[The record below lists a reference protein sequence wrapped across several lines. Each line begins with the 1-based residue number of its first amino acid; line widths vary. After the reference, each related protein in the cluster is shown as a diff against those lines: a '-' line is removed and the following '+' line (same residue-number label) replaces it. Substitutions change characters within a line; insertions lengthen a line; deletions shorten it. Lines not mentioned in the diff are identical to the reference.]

1 MIPAERFI
9 ANKEISQPDWEH
21 ARRFGITATEVANA
35 ATPAG
40 FEQTVLRYSAPEP
53 ILDNAYMQFGRD
65 WEKPVAM
72 ILKEQFGVMPNDW
85 LIAGEDPR
93 DLATPDG
100 LSLDHTQIAEIK
112 TTGKDWATI
121 PIGYR
126 RQVQWQLHVTAA
138 ESCVFAWLLREER
151 TAPNGDVFFVPGW
164 FEPKLTIMEKDE
176 KMIADLLDVAD
187 RLWAIKENGGKN
199 GTIQP

>member
-1 MIPAERFI
+1 MIPPERFI
-9 ANKEISQPDWEH
+9 ANKDISQPDWEH
-21 ARRFGITATEVANA
+21 ARRFGITATEVAKA

-40 FEQTVLRYSAPEP
+40 FEQTVLRYSHPEP
-53 ILDNAYMQFGRD
+53 IEDNPYMKFGRD
-65 WEKPVAM
+65 WEKPVAI

-112 TTGKDWATI
+112 TTGTDWSTI

-126 RQVQWQLHVTAA
+126 RQVQWQLHVTGA
-138 ESCVFAWLLREER
+138 ESCVFAWLLRVEE
-151 TAPNGDVFFVPGW
+151 NGKGFVPGW
-164 FEPKLTIMEKDE
+164 FEPKTTIMERDE
-176 KMIADLLDVAD
+176 KMIDNLLDVAS
-187 RLWAIKENGGKN
+187 RLWELKKTETA
-199 GTIQP
+199 

>member
-40 FEQTVLRYSAPEP
+40 FERTVLNYSTPEP
-53 ILDNAYMQFGRD
+53 FTDNAYMQFGRD

-72 ILKEQFGVMPNDW
+72 ILKEQLGIMPNEW

-112 TTGKDWATI
+112 TTGKDWSNI
-121 PIGYR
+121 PIAYR
-126 RQVQWQLHVTAA
+126 RQVQWQLHVTGA

-151 TAPNGDVFFVPGW
+151 TAPNGDVFFAPGW
-164 FEPKLTIMEKDE
+164 FEPKLTIMERDE
-176 KMIADLLDVAD
+176 KMIEDLLDVAQ
-187 RLWAIKENGGKN
+187 RLWAIKGNGEKN